1 MDYSMNKT
9 NKLIIGIFIIFLLF
23 VCLNNVSATDYSDN
37 VSDNNGNDGGNITAN
52 ITLSDDIGAD
62 YFDVNITSGDQSV
75 DDCQNTNSST
85 LYNLTDVP
93 IGDRNV
99 TITINSTVNILEGND
114 TLVFNITNGFG
125 NPIAS
130 DVIFYLNNSFCE
142 AIYDDFSKFWFITG
156 LNSGYWDVKIS
167 VTKIV
172 NVIANSTNDLNLS
185 LILNQ
190 LKVKNEKV
198 TIKIYSVPPAKNG
211 DISEVHVKVTD
222 EKGDPIEGVS
232 ITISINGAT
241 GFSIV
246 KTNSSGEAILN
257 HNHGDGKY
265 YQWWNKPAV
274 YPINVM
280 SFDAFINGINYTA
293 NSVNGSIILI
303 NNYTPKIEV
312 ISKNNPINLYGKST
326 VKVRLLEY
334 YPTKKIDEDPVWTWH
349 PISGAYLMIWLT
361 GTTGTMSS
369 TDANGYAIY
378 YFDPAKTGWAK
389 TTVSYNGYH
398 SGNITVIKSISKEIN
413 IYVKPRADLLV
424 SNVKKITS
432 TKYKITVKNNGEVT
446 SKESKLR
453 VYYTKGGHNYS
464 KYFTVKAL
472 AKGKNTTITVKLN
485 SNNKKYKKYAV
496 INYNHKVPEYDYDI
510 VGKLGSNY
518 SSKYDY
524 FNNKISF
531 KSDYIRYK
539 ADLTVTG
546 LSFNKKTNRYSIHI
560 KNNGNKIANGKI
572 YILFWFGSQK
582 KPKSPVKLTV
592 NLKKEKNYDTS
603 IKPGMTLNL
612 DGLKYPDKAKKSTI
626 LKVLNSQYKK
636 YVYVNFNKKLLESNY
651 KNNLK
656 GFKKSQIKIGS

>member
-1 MDYSMNKT
+1 M
-9 NKLIIGIFIIFLLF
+9 
-23 VCLNNVSATDYSDN
+23 
-37 VSDNNGNDGGNITAN
+37 
-52 ITLSDDIGAD
+52 
-62 YFDVNITSGDQSV
+62 
-75 DDCQNTNSST
+75 
-85 LYNLTDVP
+85 P
-93 IGDRNV
+93 
-99 TITINSTVNILEGND
+99 
-114 TLVFNITNGFG
+114 LVFNITNGFG

-130 DVIFYLNNSFCE
+130 DVIFYLNNSICE
-142 AIYDDFSKFWFITG
+142 AIYDDFSKLWFITG

-198 TIKIYSVPPAKNG
+198 NITIDPVLPAKNG

-265 YQWWNKPAV
+265 YQWWNKPGV

-280 SFDAFINGINYTA
+280 TFNAFINGINYTA

-312 ISKNNPINLYGKST
+312 ISKNSHINLYGKST

-334 YPTKKIDEDPVWTWH
+334 YPTKKIDEDPVWAWH
-349 PISGAYLMIWLT
+349 PISETYLMIWLT

-398 SGNITVIKSISKEIN
+398 SGNVTVIKSISKEIN
-413 IYVKPRADLLV
+413 IYVTPRAILL
-424 SNVKKITS
+424 S
-432 TKYKITVKNNGEVT
+432 Y
-446 SKESKLR
+446 
-453 VYYTKGGHNYS
+453 
-464 KYFTVKAL
+464 
-472 AKGKNTTITVKLN
+472 
-485 SNNKKYKKYAV
+485 
-496 INYNHKVPEYDYDI
+496 
-510 VGKLGSNY
+510 
-518 SSKYDY
+518 
-524 FNNKISF
+524 
-531 KSDYIRYK
+531 
-539 ADLTVTG
+539 
-546 LSFNKKTNRYSIHI
+546 
-560 KNNGNKIANGKI
+560 
-572 YILFWFGSQK
+572 
-582 KPKSPVKLTV
+582 
-592 NLKKEKNYDTS
+592 
-603 IKPGMTLNL
+603 
-612 DGLKYPDKAKKSTI
+612 
-626 LKVLNSQYKK
+626 
-636 YVYVNFNKKLLESNY
+636 
-651 KNNLK
+651 
-656 GFKKSQIKIGS
+656 